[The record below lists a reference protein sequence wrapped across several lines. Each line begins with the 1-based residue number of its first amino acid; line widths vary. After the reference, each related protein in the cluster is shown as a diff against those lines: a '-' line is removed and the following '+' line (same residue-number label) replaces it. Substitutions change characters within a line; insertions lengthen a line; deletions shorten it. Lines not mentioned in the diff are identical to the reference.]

1 MVRSHGQLTG
11 VLIALAL
18 GALVTLVLAQLWS
31 QESIRRTHAT
41 DAAITRADLDGVTL
55 FLTTLLVPA
64 RTLTV
69 IPEAALRA
77 ELGGG
82 VTVLSEG
89 LRLEHPGMTIHFYLG
104 RSRVQPDAAL
114 WVHREQFGDISHQ
127 SLMPVDG
134 ALSIQ
139 RPDPETLCLQT
150 SDPIW
155 IGCHTLLPGQS

>member
-1 MVRSHGQLTG
+1 VVRSHGQLTG

-18 GALVTLVLAQLWS
+18 GAVVVVVLAQVWN
-31 QESIRRTHAT
+31 QESVRRTQAT

-64 RTLTV
+64 RTLTI
-69 IPEAALRA
+69 IPEATLCAN
-77 ELGGG
+77 LGGS
-82 VTVLSEG
+82 VTPLSEG
-89 LRLEHPGMTIHFYLG
+89 LRLTHSGMTMHLYLG
-104 RSRVQPDAAL
+104 RSRVQPDAAM